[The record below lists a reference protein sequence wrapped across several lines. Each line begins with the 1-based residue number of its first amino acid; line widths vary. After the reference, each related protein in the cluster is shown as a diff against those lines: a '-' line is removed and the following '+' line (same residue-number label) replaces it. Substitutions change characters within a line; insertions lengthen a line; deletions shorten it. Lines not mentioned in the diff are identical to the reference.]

1 MRTVYYSEREI
12 QDLAK
17 KRQAKLKYRG
27 ANNKYVS
34 VVPKVGE
41 VTTFV
46 YRRTSSVD
54 LTRFYTMI

>member
-1 MRTVYYSEREI
+1 MRTVYFTEKEI

-17 KRQAKLKYRG
+17 QTQAKLKYRG
-27 ANNKYVS
+27 ANKYIS
-34 VVPKVGE
+34 LVPKVGK